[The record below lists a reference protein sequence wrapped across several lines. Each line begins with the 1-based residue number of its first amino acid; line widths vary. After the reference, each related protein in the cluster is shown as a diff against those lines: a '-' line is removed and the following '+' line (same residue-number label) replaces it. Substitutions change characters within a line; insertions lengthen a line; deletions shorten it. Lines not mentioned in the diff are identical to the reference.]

1 MDTKVKGIIIKL
13 IDYKDADKLAQ
24 IFSFDEGVITAK
36 FVGVKKEKAKFKAV
50 AQPFVFAEFVLSV
63 KGEHKTVTSVEM
75 IDSFD
80 KLLLDYSRTMAGYVV
95 LDMIRRLIPEGKPEQ
110 DIFLL
115 TLSTL
120 KKLETEDVN
129 STLIDYIIKFIDMQG
144 MAIELPNSKYIYL
157 DNLTGNFSTTRTI
170 NSTEIDKKVYS
181 YLYNIANI
189 KEYRKLHDEKIEDKT
204 EKQTKIYY
212 NTNNNNDNDFELPL
226 SLADGKPA
234 PQAPPHSNNVL
245 WGPRRGAKINYQ
257 LITQNE
263 NTEKNK
269 PINNLSTNQNNN
281 ILNEYDLIDKSSKN
295 NSDIQNGNSNS
306 VQNNISPLTIKQAL
320 RLIKNIIYLKFNVEI
335 KSFDYLL

>member
-75 IDSFD
+75 IDPFD
-80 KLLLDYSRTMAGYVV
+80 KLLLDYPRTMAGYVV

-144 MAIELPNSKYIYL
+144 MAIEFPNSKYVYL

-181 YLYNIANI
+181 YLYNIENFHGAISNEI
-189 KEYRKLHDEKIEDKT
+189 KTNETTQNKNVEKNNPN
-204 EKQTKIYY
+204 
-212 NTNNNNDNDFELPL
+212 NTNFLTTQKG
-226 SLADGKPA
+226 S
-234 PQAPPHSNNVL
+234 VL
-245 WGPRRGAKINYQ
+245 
-257 LITQNE
+257 
-263 NTEKNK
+263 NK
-269 PINNLSTNQNNN
+269 D
-281 ILNEYDLIDKSSKN
+281 DLIDKSNKYKV
-295 NSDIQNGNSNS
+295 DIQNNNSNS
-306 VQNNISPLTIKQAL
+306 TQNAISTLTIKQAL
-320 RLIKNIIYLKFNVEI
+320 RIMKNIIYLKFNVEI
-335 KSFDYLL
+335 KAFHYLFY

>member
-24 IFSFDEGVITAK
+24 IFSFDEGVITTK

-75 IDSFD
+75 IDPFD
-80 KLLLDYSRTMAGYVV
+80 KLLLDYSRTMAGYVI

-144 MAIELPNSKYIYL
+144 MAIEFPNSKYIYL

-181 YLYNIANI
+181 YLFNIFNSRQI
-189 KEYRKLHDEKIEDKT
+189 KAGENE
-204 EKQTKIYY
+204 
-212 NTNNNNDNDFELPL
+212 TNNLTQNNDNVI
-226 SLADGKPA
+226 
-234 PQAPPHSNNVL
+234 NNETN
-245 WGPRRGAKINYQ
+245 RS
-257 LITQNE
+257 QNE
-263 NTEKNK
+263 
-269 PINNLSTNQNNN
+269 
-281 ILNEYDLIDKSSKN
+281 ILL
-295 NSDIQNGNSNS
+295 
-306 VQNNISPLTIKQAL
+306 LTIKQAL

>member
-24 IFSFDEGVITAK
+24 IFSFDEGVVTAK

-129 STLIDYIIKFIDMQG
+129 STLIDYIIKFIVMQG
-144 MAIELPNSKYIYL
+144 MAIEFPNSK
-157 DNLTGNFSTTRTI
+157 
-170 NSTEIDKKVYS
+170 
-181 YLYNIANI
+181 
-189 KEYRKLHDEKIEDKT
+189 
-204 EKQTKIYY
+204 
-212 NTNNNNDNDFELPL
+212 
-226 SLADGKPA
+226 
-234 PQAPPHSNNVL
+234 
-245 WGPRRGAKINYQ
+245 
-257 LITQNE
+257 
-263 NTEKNK
+263 
-269 PINNLSTNQNNN
+269 
-281 ILNEYDLIDKSSKN
+281 
-295 NSDIQNGNSNS
+295 
-306 VQNNISPLTIKQAL
+306 
-320 RLIKNIIYLKFNVEI
+320 
-335 KSFDYLL
+335 

>member
-80 KLLLDYSRTMAGYVV
+80 KLLLDYPRTMAGYVV
-95 LDMIRRLIPEGKPEQ
+95 LDIIRRLIPEGKPEQ

-144 MAIELPNSKYIYL
+144 MAIEFPNSKYIYL

-181 YLYNIANI
+181 YLFNIFNSGQI
-189 KEYRKLHDEKIEDKT
+189 KASENEI
-204 EKQTKIYY
+204 
-212 NTNNNNDNDFELPL
+212 NNLTQNNDNIIKKETNRL
-226 SLADGKPA
+226 
-234 PQAPPHSNNVL
+234 
-245 WGPRRGAKINYQ
+245 
-257 LITQNE
+257 QNE
-263 NTEKNK
+263 
-269 PINNLSTNQNNN
+269 
-281 ILNEYDLIDKSSKN
+281 
-295 NSDIQNGNSNS
+295 
-306 VQNNISPLTIKQAL
+306 ISPLTIKQAL

>member
-24 IFSFDEGVITAK
+24 IFSLEQGIITAK
-36 FVGVKKEKAKFKAV
+36 FVGVKREKAKFKAV

-63 KGEHKTVTSVEM
+63 KGEHKTVTSVEI
-75 IDSFD
+75 IDPFD
-80 KLLLDYSRTMAGYVV
+80 KLLLDYSRTMAGYVI

-120 KKLETEDVN
+120 KKLEMEDIN

-144 MAIELPNSKYIYL
+144 MAIEFPNSKYVYL

-181 YLYNIANI
+181 YLFNIFNSQLKASKNEI
-189 KEYRKLHDEKIEDKT
+189 
-204 EKQTKIYY
+204 
-212 NTNNNNDNDFELPL
+212 NNLTQNNDNVI
-226 SLADGKPA
+226 
-234 PQAPPHSNNVL
+234 NNETNRL
-245 WGPRRGAKINYQ
+245 
-257 LITQNE
+257 QNE
-263 NTEKNK
+263 
-269 PINNLSTNQNNN
+269 
-281 ILNEYDLIDKSSKN
+281 
-295 NSDIQNGNSNS
+295 
-306 VQNNISPLTIKQAL
+306 ISPLTIKQAL

-335 KSFDYLL
+335 KSFDYLF

>member
-75 IDSFD
+75 IDPFD
-80 KLLLDYSRTMAGYVV
+80 KLLLGYSRTMAGYVI

-120 KKLETEDVN
+120 KRLEKEDVN

-144 MAIELPNSKYIYL
+144 MAIEFPNSKYVYL

-181 YLYNIANI
+181 YLFNIFNSQLKSSENEI
-189 KEYRKLHDEKIEDKT
+189 
-204 EKQTKIYY
+204 
-212 NTNNNNDNDFELPL
+212 NNLTQNNDNVI
-226 SLADGKPA
+226 
-234 PQAPPHSNNVL
+234 NNETNRL
-245 WGPRRGAKINYQ
+245 
-257 LITQNE
+257 QNE
-263 NTEKNK
+263 
-269 PINNLSTNQNNN
+269 I
-281 ILNEYDLIDKSSKN
+281 SS
-295 NSDIQNGNSNS
+295 
-306 VQNNISPLTIKQAL
+306 LTIKQVL